1 MKKEVISK
9 LRQILAAPCVVDDE
23 TELLVY
29 ECDGLPLF
37 KNKPDVVVFPRTV
50 DEVAQV
56 VRIANEYR
64 VPFLPRGAGTGLSGG
79 ALAIEGGIVIELQRM
94 NRILSI
100 DVENRIAVVQ
110 PGVVNLHISQAAA
123 PHGLYYAPDPSS
135 QMSCSIGGNVAEN
148 SGGPH
153 CLKYGM
159 TTNHILAIEAV
170 TAKGEI
176 IRLGNPAGE
185 PIGMD
190 LLGVIVGSEGTF
202 AIVTEITVRLLPKP
216 QAVKTLLAAFHSVE
230 ECSQTVSDVI
240 AAGIV
245 PSALEFVDAKTI
257 EAVEA
262 SVYKAGYP
270 QDAVAALLI
279 EVDGFREGLEETSNA
294 IVEICRRNRSY
305 DIRVAKDDEERAK
318 LWLGRKGAF
327 GAMGRLAPD
336 MITMD
341 AVIPRTRL
349 PEVLVAIDRM
359 SERYGLDVANVFH
372 AGDGNLHPLILFD
385 SRYPDQVDK
394 IFGMSEEIMKLCVD
408 VGGSLSGEHGIGY
421 EKKDFMGLVFT
432 EADLDTMMR
441 VKRVFNP
448 DGLLNPSK
456 IFPSRRACTE
466 VGKHTTT
473 STAEI
478 GKRVEE
484 VLLGVGGAADAQSR
498 RPQAYRQGPAGWP
511 DAQEKPHGKAP
522 R

>member
-1 MKKEVISK
+1 MNPEAINK
-9 LRQILAAPCVVDDE
+9 LRRILDSARVVEDE

-37 KNKPDVVVFPRTV
+37 KNRPDVVVFPKTAE
-50 DEVAQV
+50 EVSQI
-56 VRIANEYR
+56 VRVANECR
-64 VPFLPRGAGTGLSGG
+64 IPFLPRGAGTGLSGG
-79 ALAIEGGIVIELQRM
+79 ALAVEGGIVIEMQRM

-100 DVENRIAVVQ
+100 DADNRIAVVQ

-123 PHGLYYAPDPSS
+123 PYGLYYAPDPSS

-159 TTNHILAIEAV
+159 TTNHILSIEAV
-170 TAKGEI
+170 TSSGDI
-176 IRLGNPAGE
+176 IRLGNTAGE
-185 PIGMD
+185 PVGMD
-190 LLGVIVGSEGTF
+190 LLGAIVGSEGTF
-202 AIVTEITVRLLPKP
+202 AIVTEITIRLLPKP
-216 QAVKTLLAAFHSVE
+216 QAVKTLLAAFRSVE

-245 PSALEFVDAKTI
+245 PSALEFVDARTI

-270 QDAVAALLI
+270 RDAVAALLI
-279 EVDGFREGLEETSNA
+279 EVDGFREGLEETSTA
-294 IVEICRRNRSY
+294 IVEICRKNRAY
-305 DIRVAKDDEERAK
+305 EVRVAKDDEERAM

-359 SERYGLDVANVFH
+359 SEKYGLGVANVFH

-385 SRYPDQVDK
+385 SRYPDQVDR
-394 IFGMSEEIMKLCVD
+394 IFAMSEDIMKLCVE

-421 EKKDFMGLVFT
+421 EKKDFMDLVFT
-432 EADLDTMMR
+432 DGDLETMLR
-441 VKRVFNP
+441 VKKVFNP
-448 DGLLNPSK
+448 DGLLNPEK
-456 IFPSRRACTE
+456 IFPSRRGCTE
-466 VGKHTTT
+466 IGKHSTTN
-473 STAEI
+473 TAEI
-478 GKRVEE
+478 GKRVEA
-484 VLLGVGGAADAQSR
+484 VLLGSR
-498 RPQAYRQGPAGWP
+498 
-511 DAQEKPHGKAP
+511 EKVQ

>member
-1 MKKEVISK
+1 VNKEVVHK
-9 LRQILAAPCVVDDE
+9 LRQILEPTAIVEDE

-37 KNKPDVVVFPRTV
+37 KNKPDVVVFPRTTAQ
-50 DEVAQV
+50 VAQI
-56 VRIANEYR
+56 VRLANEYG

-79 ALAIEGGIVIELQRM
+79 ALAVEGGIVVELQRM
-94 NRILSI
+94 NRIISI

-123 PHGLYYAPDPSS
+123 PYGLYYAPDPSS

-170 TAKGEI
+170 TSKGEI
-176 IRLGNPAGE
+176 VRFGNPAGE

-190 LLGVIVGSEGTF
+190 LVGVIVGSEGTF
-202 AIVTEITVRLLPKP
+202 AIVTEITIRLLPKP
-216 QAVKTLLAAFHSVE
+216 QSVKTLLAAFHSVE

-262 SVYKAGYP
+262 SVYRAGYP
-270 QDAVAALLI
+270 LDAVAALLI

-294 IVEICRRNRSY
+294 IVEICRRNRAY
-305 DIRVAKDDEERAK
+305 DVRVAKDDEERAK

-359 SERYGLDVANVFH
+359 SERYGLGVANVFH

-385 SRYPDQVDK
+385 SRYPDQVNK

-421 EKKDFMGLVFT
+421 EKKDFMELVFT
-432 EADLDTMMR
+432 DTDLQTMMR
-441 VKRVFNP
+441 VKQVFNP
-448 DGLLNPSK
+448 HALLNPAK
-456 IFPSRRACTE
+456 IFPSRRGCTE
-466 VGKHTTT
+466 IGKHNTT

-478 GKRVEE
+478 GKKVEA
-484 VLLGVGGAADAQSR
+484 VLLGS
-498 RPQAYRQGPAGWP
+498 P
-511 DAQEKPHGKAP
+511 EKVQ

>member
-1 MKKEVISK
+1 VKKEIIDR
-9 LRQILAAPCVVDDE
+9 LRRVVETGAVVDDE

-37 KNKPDVVVFPRTV
+37 KNKPDVVVFPTTA
-50 DEVAQV
+50 EQTAQI
-56 VRIANEYR
+56 VRIANEYGI
-64 VPFLPRGAGTGLSGG
+64 PFLPRGAGTGLSGG
-79 ALAIEGGIVIELQRM
+79 AMAAEGGIVIELQRM

-100 DVENRIAVVQ
+100 DTENRIAVVQ

-123 PHGLYYAPDPSS
+123 PYGLYYAPDPSS

-159 TTNHILAIEAV
+159 TTNHILAIQAV
-170 TAKGEI
+170 TSQGEI
-176 IRLGNPAGE
+176 IRLGNEAGE
-185 PIGMD
+185 MIGMD
-190 LLGVIVGSEGTF
+190 LIGVIVGSEGTF

-270 QDAVAALLI
+270 LDARAALLI
-279 EVDGFREGLEETSNA
+279 EVDGFTEGLEETSDA
-294 IVEICRRNRSY
+294 IVDICRRNRAY
-305 DIRVAKDDEERAK
+305 EVRVAKDDDERAR

-349 PEVLVAIDRM
+349 PEVLVAIDKM
-359 SERYGLDVANVFH
+359 SERYGLSVANVFH

-385 SRYPDQVDK
+385 SRYSDQVDK
-394 IFGMSEEIMKLCVD
+394 ILGMSEEIMKLCVD

-421 EKKDFMGLVFT
+421 EKKDFMDLVFS
-432 EADLDTMMR
+432 EPDLDTMMR

-456 IFPSRRACTE
+456 IFPSRRGCTE

-484 VLLGVGGAADAQSR
+484 VLLGAQ
-498 RPQAYRQGPAGWP
+498 
-511 DAQEKPHGKAP
+511 GKATH
-522 R
+522 

>member
-1 MKKEVISK
+1 MNKEVISK
-9 LRQILAAPCVVDDE
+9 LRRVLSPAAVVEDE

-37 KNKPDVVVFPRTV
+37 KNRPDLVVFPQTA
-50 DEVAQV
+50 EQVAQV
-56 VRIANEYR
+56 VRLANEYR
-64 VPFLPRGAGTGLSGG
+64 IPFLPRGAGTGLSGG
-79 ALAIEGGIVIELQRM
+79 ALAVEGGIIIELQQM

-100 DVENRIAVVQ
+100 DVENRIAIVQ

-159 TTNHILAIEAV
+159 TTNHILAVEAV
-170 TAKGEI
+170 TAKGDI

-185 PIGMD
+185 PVGMD
-190 LLGVIVGSEGTF
+190 LLGAIVGSEGTF

-245 PSALEFVDAKTI
+245 PAALEMVDAKTI

-270 QDAVAALLI
+270 IDARAALLI
-279 EVDGFREGLEETSNA
+279 EVDGFREGLEETSAA
-294 IVEICRRNRSY
+294 IVEICRRNHSY
-305 DIRVAKDDEERAK
+305 DVRVAKDDEERAK

-349 PEVLVAIDRM
+349 PEVLLAIDGM
-359 SERYGLDVANVFH
+359 SERYGLGVANVFH

-394 IFGMSEEIMKLCVD
+394 IFAMSEEIMKLCVD
-408 VGGSLSGEHGIGY
+408 VGGALSGEHGIGY
-421 EKKDFMGLVFT
+421 EKKDFMDLVFT
-432 EADLDTMMR
+432 DPDLQTMMR
-441 VKRVFNP
+441 VKQVFNP
-448 DGLLNPSK
+448 AGLLNPDK
-456 IFPSRRACTE
+456 IFPSRRGCTE
-466 VGKHTTT
+466 IGNHTTT

-478 GKRVEE
+478 GKRVESI
-484 VLLGVGGAADAQSR
+484 LLGS
-498 RPQAYRQGPAGWP
+498 P
-511 DAQEKPHGKAP
+511 EKVQ

>member
-1 MKKEVISK
+1 VKREILDR
-9 LRQILAAPCVVDDE
+9 LRQILDKQRVVADE

-37 KNKPDVVVFPRTV
+37 KNRPDVVVFPQTTN
-50 DEVAQV
+50 EIAQV
-56 VRIANEYR
+56 VRLANEHSI
-64 VPFLPRGAGTGLSGG
+64 PFLPRGAGTGLSGG
-79 ALAIEGGIVIELQRM
+79 ALAVEGGIVIELQRM
-94 NRILSI
+94 NGILSV
-100 DVENRIAVVQ
+100 DAENRVAVVQ
-110 PGVVNLHISQAAA
+110 PGVVNLHISQAVA
-123 PHGLYYAPDPSS
+123 PLGLYYAPDPSS
-135 QMSCSIGGNVAEN
+135 QMSCTIGGNVAEN

-202 AIVTEITVRLLPKP
+202 AIVTEITIRLLPKP
-216 QAVKTLLAAFHSVE
+216 QSVKTLLAAFHSVE

-270 QDAVAALLI
+270 RDATAALLI
-279 EVDGFREGLEETSNA
+279 EVDGFREGLDDTSDA
-294 IVEICRRNRSY
+294 IVEICRRNRAY
-305 DIRVAKDDEERAK
+305 DVRVAKDDEERAQ

-359 SERYGLDVANVFH
+359 SERYGLGVANVFH

-385 SRYPDQVDK
+385 SRYPQQVEK
-394 IFGMSEEIMKLCVD
+394 IFSMSEEIMKLCVR

-421 EKKDFMGLVFT
+421 EKKDFMDLVFT
-432 EADLDTMMR
+432 EPDLATMMR
-441 VKRVFNP
+441 VKQVFNP
-448 DGLLNPSK
+448 DGLLNPAK
-456 IFPSRRACTE
+456 IFPSRRGCTE

-484 VLLGVGGAADAQSR
+484 ILLGG
-498 RPQAYRQGPAGWP
+498 
-511 DAQEKPHGKAP
+511 QEKVAH
-522 R
+522 

>member
-1 MKKEVISK
+1 VNKEAVAK
-9 LRQILAAPCVVDDE
+9 LCQALGSAAVVVDE

-37 KNKPDVVVFPRTV
+37 KNKPDVVVFPRNA
-50 DEVAQV
+50 EQVAQA

-64 VPFLPRGAGTGLSGG
+64 IPFLPRGAGTGLSGG
-79 ALAIEGGIVIELQRM
+79 ALAVEGGIVIELQQM
-94 NRILSI
+94 NRIISL
-100 DVENRIAVVQ
+100 DAENRIAVVQ

-123 PHGLYYAPDPSS
+123 PYGLYYAPDPSS

-159 TTNHILAIEAV
+159 TTNHILEIEVV

-176 IRLGNPAGE
+176 VRLGNPAGE
-185 PIGMD
+185 PVGLD
-190 LLGVIVGSEGTF
+190 LVGTIVGSEGTF
-202 AIVTEITVRLLPKP
+202 AIVTEITIRLLPKP

-230 ECSQTVSDVI
+230 HCSQTVSDVI

-245 PSALEFVDAKTI
+245 PAALEMVDAKTI

-270 QDAVAALLI
+270 RDAAAALLI
-279 EVDGFREGLEETSNA
+279 EVDGFRDGLEETSSN
-294 IVEICRRNRSY
+294 IVEICRRNHAY
-305 DIRVAKDDEERAK
+305 EVRVAKDDEERAK

-359 SERYGLDVANVFH
+359 AEHYGLGVANVFH

-385 SRYPDQVDK
+385 SRYPEQVEK
-394 IFGMSEEIMKLCVD
+394 IFFLNEEIMKLCVD

-421 EKKDFMGLVFT
+421 EKKDFMDLVFS
-432 EADLDTMMR
+432 EADLQTMMR
-441 VKRVFNP
+441 VKQVFNP

-456 IFPSRRACTE
+456 IFPTRRGCTE
-466 VGKHTTT
+466 IGKHTTT

-478 GKRVEE
+478 GKRVEAI
-484 VLLGVGGAADAQSR
+484 LLGS
-498 RPQAYRQGPAGWP
+498 P
-511 DAQEKPHGKAP
+511 EKVQ

>member
-1 MKKEVISK
+1 MNKEVIGK
-9 LRQILAAPCVVDDE
+9 LRRILPSAAVVEDE

-37 KNKPDVVVFPRTV
+37 KNRPDLVVFPRTT
-50 DEVAQV
+50 EQVAQV
-56 VRIANEYR
+56 VRLANEYR
-64 VPFLPRGAGTGLSGG
+64 IPFLPRGAGTGLSGG
-79 ALAIEGGIVIELQRM
+79 ALAVEGGIVIELQRM

-100 DVENRIAVVQ
+100 DIENRIAVVQ

-123 PHGLYYAPDPSS
+123 PYGLYYAPDPSS

-159 TTNHILAIEAV
+159 TTNHILAIEMV
-170 TAKGEI
+170 TARGEI

-185 PIGMD
+185 PIGLD
-190 LLGVIVGSEGTF
+190 LVGVIVGSEGTF
-202 AIVTEITVRLLPKP
+202 GIVTEITVRLLPKP

-270 QDAVAALLI
+270 LDAVAALLI

-294 IVEICRRNRSY
+294 IVEICRRNRAY
-305 DIRVAKDDEERAK
+305 DVRVAKDDEERAK

-385 SRYPDQVDK
+385 SRYQDQVEK

-421 EKKDFMGLVFT
+421 EKKDFMDLVFT
-432 EADLDTMMR
+432 EADLNTMMR
-441 VKRVFNP
+441 VKQVFNP
-448 DGLLNPSK
+448 DGLLNPAK
-456 IFPSRRACTE
+456 IFPSRRGCTE
-466 VGKHTTT
+466 IGKHTTT

-478 GKRVEE
+478 GKKVEAI
-484 VLLGVGGAADAQSR
+484 LLGS
-498 RPQAYRQGPAGWP
+498 PQKVQ
-511 DAQEKPHGKAP
+511 H
-522 R
+522 

>member
-1 MKKEVISK
+1 MNQEVVNK
-9 LRQILAAPCVVDDE
+9 LRRILDSERVVEDE

-37 KNKPDVVVFPRTV
+37 KNRPDVVVFPGTAE
-50 DEVAQV
+50 EVSQI
-56 VRIANEYR
+56 VRVGNEYR
-64 VPFLPRGAGTGLSGG
+64 IPFLPRGAGTGLSGG
-79 ALAIEGGIVIELQRM
+79 ALAVEGGIVIEMQRM

-100 DVENRIAVVQ
+100 DADNRIAVVQ

-123 PHGLYYAPDPSS
+123 PYGLYYAPDPSS
-135 QMSCSIGGNVAEN
+135 QMSCTIGGNVAEN

-170 TAKGEI
+170 TSSGEI
-176 IRLGNPAGE
+176 IRLGNSAGE
-185 PIGMD
+185 PVGMD
-190 LLGVIVGSEGTF
+190 LLGAIVGSEGTF
-202 AIVTEITVRLLPKP
+202 AIVTEITIRLLPKP
-216 QAVKTLLAAFHSVE
+216 QAVKTLLAAFRSVE

-245 PSALEFVDAKTI
+245 PSALEFVDARTI

-270 QDAVAALLI
+270 RDAVAALLI
-279 EVDGFREGLEETSNA
+279 EVDGFREGLEETSIA
-294 IVEICRRNRSY
+294 IVEICRKNRAY
-305 DIRVAKDDEERAK
+305 EVRVAKDDEERAK

-359 SERYGLDVANVFH
+359 SEKYGLGVANVFH

-394 IFGMSEEIMKLCVD
+394 IFAMSEDIMKLCVE

-421 EKKDFMGLVFT
+421 EKKDFMDLVFT
-432 EADLDTMMR
+432 EGDLETMMR
-441 VKRVFNP
+441 VKKVFNP
-448 DGLLNPSK
+448 DGLLNPQK
-456 IFPSRRACTE
+456 IFPSRRGCTE
-466 VGKHTTT
+466 IGKHTTT
-473 STAEI
+473 NTAEI
-478 GKRVEE
+478 GKRVEA
-484 VLLGVGGAADAQSR
+484 VLLGS
-498 RPQAYRQGPAGWP
+498 P
-511 DAQEKPHGKAP
+511 GKVQ

>member
-1 MKKEVISK
+1 MKTEVINR
-9 LRQILAAPCVVDDE
+9 LRKALNASAVTDDE

-37 KNKPDVVVFPRTV
+37 KSKPDVVVFPRTTE
-50 DEVAQV
+50 EVAQI
-56 VRIANEYR
+56 VRIANEYQ

-79 ALAIEGGIVIELQRM
+79 ALAVEGGILIELQRM
-94 NRILSI
+94 NRIISI
-100 DVENRIAVVQ
+100 DVENRFAVVQ

-170 TAKGEI
+170 TAAGEI

-185 PIGMD
+185 MIGMD
-190 LLGVIVGSEGTF
+190 LIGTIVGSEGTF
-202 AIVTEITVRLLPKP
+202 VIVTEITVRLLPKP
-216 QAVKTLLAAFHSVE
+216 QAVKTLLAAFHSIE

-270 QDAVAALLI
+270 TDAAAALLI
-279 EVDGFREGLEETSNA
+279 EVDGFCEGLDDTADA
-294 IVEICRRNRSY
+294 IVEICRRNRAY
-305 DIRVAKDDEERAK
+305 QLRIAKDEDERAR
-318 LWLGRKGAF
+318 LWMGRKGAF

-349 PEVLVAIDRM
+349 PEVLVEIDQM
-359 SERYGLDVANVFH
+359 SERYGLGVANVFH

-394 IFGMSEEIMKLCVD
+394 IFGMSEEIMKLCVN

-421 EKKDFMGLVFT
+421 EKKDFMNLVFN
-432 EADLDTMMR
+432 EPDLEMMLR
-441 VKRVFNP
+441 VKHVFNP
-448 DGLLNPSK
+448 HGLLNPEK
-456 IFPSRRACTE
+456 IFPTRRGCTE
-466 VGKHTTT
+466 VGKQTTT

-478 GKRVEE
+478 GKRVEQ
-484 VLLGVGGAADAQSR
+484 VLLASPSGRGRHAVENGA
-498 RPQAYRQGPAGWP
+498 PGEG
-511 DAQEKPHGKAP
+511 
-522 R
+522 

>member
-1 MKKEVISK
+1 VKIELLRK
-9 LRQILAAPCVVDDE
+9 LQEILGASRVVADE

-37 KNKPDVVVFPRTV
+37 KNRPDVVVFPKTAQ
-50 DEVAQV
+50 EVAAV
-56 VRIANEYR
+56 VRAANEYG

-79 ALAIEGGIVIELQRM
+79 AFAVEGGIIIELQGM

-100 DVENRIAVVQ
+100 DQDNRIAVVQ
-110 PGVVNLHISQAAA
+110 PGVVNLHISQAVA
-123 PHGLYYAPDPSS
+123 PYGLYYAPDPSS

-170 TAKGEI
+170 TAEGEV
-176 IRLGNPAGE
+176 IRLGNPSGE
-185 PIGMD
+185 TIGMD
-190 LLGVIVGSEGTF
+190 LLGTIVGSEGTF
-202 AIVTEITVRLLPKP
+202 MIVTEITLRLLPTP

-270 QDAVAALLI
+270 TDAVAALLI
-279 EVDGFREGLEETSNA
+279 EVDGFREGLEETASA
-294 IVEICRRNRSY
+294 IVDICRRNKAY
-305 DIRVAKDDEERAK
+305 EVRVAKDDDERAR

-359 SERYGLDVANVFH
+359 SQQYGLGVANVFH

-385 SRYPDQVDK
+385 SRHPEQVDK
-394 IFGMSEEIMKLCVD
+394 IFAMSEDIMKLCVD

-421 EKKDFMGLVFT
+421 EKKDFMGLVFSDR
-432 EADLDTMMR
+432 DLDTMMR
-441 VKRVFNP
+441 VKRVFNSH
-448 DGLLNPSK
+448 GRLNPGK
-456 IFPSRRACTE
+456 IFPSRRGCTE

-478 GKRVEE
+478 GKRVEA
-484 VLLGVGGAADAQSR
+484 VLLGS
-498 RPQAYRQGPAGWP
+498 P
-511 DAQEKPHGKAP
+511 EKDG

>member
-1 MKKEVISK
+1 VNKEVVEK
-9 LRQILAAPCVVDDE
+9 FRRILGPASVVDDE

-37 KNKPDVVVFPRTV
+37 KNRPDVVVFPNTA
-50 DEVAQV
+50 EHVAQV
-56 VRIANEYR
+56 VRLANEYR
-64 VPFLPRGAGTGLSGG
+64 IPFLPRGAGTGLSGG
-79 ALAIEGGIVIELQRM
+79 ALAVEGGIVIELQRM

-100 DVENRIAVVQ
+100 DVDNRIAVVQ

-159 TTNHILAIEAV
+159 TTNHILAVEAV
-170 TAKGEI
+170 TSEGDI
-176 IRLGNPAGE
+176 IRLGNAAGD
-185 PIGMD
+185 PVGMD

-245 PSALEFVDAKTI
+245 PAALEMVDAKTI

-270 QDAVAALLI
+270 RDARAALLI
-279 EVDGFREGLEETSNA
+279 EVDGFRDGLEETAEA
-294 IVEICRRNRSY
+294 IVEICRRNRAY
-305 DIRVAKDDEERAK
+305 EVRVAKDDDERAK

-359 SERYGLDVANVFH
+359 SERYGLGVANVFH

-385 SRYPDQVDK
+385 SRYSDQVDK
-394 IFGMSEEIMKLCVD
+394 IFAMSEDIMKLCVD

-421 EKKDFMGLVFT
+421 EKKDFMDLVFSD
-432 EADLDTMMR
+432 ADLQTMMR
-441 VKRVFNP
+441 VKQVFNP
-448 DGLLNPSK
+448 HGLLNPSK
-456 IFPSRRACTE
+456 IFPSRRACSE
-466 VGKHTTT
+466 IGKHTTT

-478 GKRVEE
+478 GKRVEAI
-484 VLLGVGGAADAQSR
+484 LLGST
-498 RPQAYRQGPAGWP
+498 
-511 DAQEKPHGKAP
+511 EKVQH
-522 R
+522 